1 MITILNYFYQEQ
13 LQLNLLQQT
22 HLSAMPSST
31 GGSASVG
38 ANNKVNKQSLS
49 NLQQQQQQ
57 IMAQMQITQ
66 QALMLG
72 QNMDSDND
80 LPIKSKGKDI
90 SGVLPDT
97 GYPLSSSFSLGTKKP
112 SRQVRHSK
120 AAIN

>member
-1 MITILNYFYQEQ
+1 
-13 LQLNLLQQT
+13 
-22 HLSAMPSST
+22 MPSST

-112 SRQVRHSK
+112 SRQVRHFK
-120 AAIN
+120 AAINCCYIYQLRSYRTNINMYFIA

>member
-1 MITILNYFYQEQ
+1 M
-13 LQLNLLQQT
+13 LQQT
-22 HLSAMPSST
+22 HLSAMPSSA

-38 ANNKVNKQSLS
+38 ANNKVSKQSLS

-57 IMAQMQITQ
+57 IMAQIQITQ

-112 SRQVRHSK
+112 SRQVRHVK
-120 AAIN
+120 AAINGCI